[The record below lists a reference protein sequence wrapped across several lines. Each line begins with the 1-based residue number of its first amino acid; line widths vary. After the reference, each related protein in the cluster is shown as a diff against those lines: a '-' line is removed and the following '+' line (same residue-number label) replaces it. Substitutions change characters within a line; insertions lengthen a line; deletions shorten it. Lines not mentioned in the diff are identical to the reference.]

1 MSLYVEEKTA
11 SSVPPLAEDTYPA
24 VCYALV
30 DLGEQFSAVYEKYTK
45 KIAIGWELPGETIT
59 IDGETV
65 PRTFFNTYTASLST
79 KSLLRKDLTS
89 WRGKEFTVEELK
101 GFNLRNIVGVPCMI
115 QIVHRKSADG
125 SRTYANLASVTKIPK
140 GFPAPKGK
148 LEPMIY
154 DIEEDDPAVVD
165 TLPQWMQDKIK
176 ESRSFQ
182 FHLEQLKNEGKPKF
196 EELDDDEDGGTLP
209 F

>member
-30 DLGEQFSAVYEKYTK
+30 DLGDQYSQMYEKFTRK
-45 KIAIGWELPGETIT
+45 VVIGWEIVGETIT

-65 PRTFFNTYTASLST
+65 PRTFFNTYTASLSQ
-79 KSLLRKDLTS
+79 KSLLRKDLIS
-89 WRGKEFTVEELK
+89 WRGRDFTVEELK

-115 QIVHRKSADG
+115 QIVHRKNADG
-125 SRTYANLASVTKIPK
+125 SRVYANLASVTKIPK
-140 GFPAPKGK
+140 GFPKPEGT
-148 LEPMIY
+148 LEPIVY
-154 DIEEDDPAVVD
+154 DIEESDPSMVD
-165 TLPQWMQDKIK
+165 LLPQWMQDKIK
-176 ESRSFQ
+176 DSRSFLQ
-182 FHLEQLKNEGKPKF
+182 HLEDLKDKPKF
-196 EELDDDEDGGTLP
+196 EDLDDEDGGQLP